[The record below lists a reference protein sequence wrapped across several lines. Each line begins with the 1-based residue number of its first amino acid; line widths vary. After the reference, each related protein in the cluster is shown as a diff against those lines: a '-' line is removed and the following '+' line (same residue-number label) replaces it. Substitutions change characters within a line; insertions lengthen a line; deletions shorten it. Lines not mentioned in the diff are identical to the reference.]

1 MPSASSLTFLSA
13 TSRLYISFSS
23 SISYC
28 FSFHQGKCQCAHFHA
43 PLAWPAQGLCNV
55 QTPAQAR
62 KAMERWRSR
71 RGEQGEGRGI
81 NQDGP
86 PTTAAG
92 RLARHGEI
100 ICFPILGCWTLVTP
114 AVSVKQGWSCKTHS
128 ASSRRGAAKGRATTP
143 QQAPAR
149 WGAITPGM
157 WHLGDIQTKGHQANK
172 WRIYRVR
179 RWTKVLKST
188 AIKGPTWYHSGE
200 GKAEWKQREEVKSSR
215 GLKSLLLNEGSSS
228 TSTDPHSISSYH
240 GSPRLYNLITLFPPP
255 VGNSASIPA
264 CLPWKGCFVW

>member
-1 MPSASSLTFLSA
+1 
-13 TSRLYISFSS
+13 
-23 SISYC
+23 
-28 FSFHQGKCQCAHFHA
+28 
-43 PLAWPAQGLCNV
+43 
-55 QTPAQAR
+55 
-62 KAMERWRSR
+62 MERWRSR
-71 RGEQGEGRGI
+71 REEQGEGREI
-81 NQDGP
+81 NEDGP

-149 WGAITPGM
+149 SGAITPGM
-157 WHLGDIQTKGHQANK
+157 WHLGDIQTKGHQVNK

-188 AIKGPTWYHSGE
+188 AIKHDIIQEKGKLSG
-200 GKAEWKQREEVKSSR
+200 SR
-215 GLKSLLLNEGSSS
+215 GKKWNPAEALKLFSWARG
-228 TSTDPHSISSYH
+228 PAQ
-240 GSPRLYNLITLFPPP
+240 PVRTLTA
-255 VGNSASIPA
+255 SAVTTAAHAFII
-264 CLPWKGCFVW
+264 